1 MPLATAIAGARR
13 RALRLGRGI
22 ERTLMPRRCVFCG
35 VAGLATEQFLCPG
48 CDADLPRLQNPCKT
62 CGMPM
67 GFACPVPCA
76 RCQALPPPFYRVV
89 APLAYAFPVDAAIKA
104 FKFQRKLYFGPAF
117 ANLLL
122 QAADRLPDDIDA
134 ILPVPLHRWRK
145 LRRGYNQAVE
155 IALPVAKRL
164 RLPVLSNV
172 VRAVATPYQSGLDAA
187 ERAKNLRAAFQLRGT
202 LSAKHVLLVD
212 DVMTTGA
219 TCRQLAE
226 LMLSHGT
233 TRCSVLVLAR
243 A

>member
-1 MPLATAIAGARR
+1 
-13 RALRLGRGI
+13 
-22 ERTLMPRRCVFCG
+22 
-35 VAGLATEQFLCPG
+35 
-48 CDADLPRLQNPCKT
+48 
-62 CGMPM
+62 
-67 GFACPVPCA
+67 
-76 RCQALPPPFYRVV
+76 
-89 APLAYAFPVDAAIKA
+89 
-104 FKFQRKLYFGPAF
+104 
-117 ANLLL
+117 
-122 QAADRLPDDIDA
+122 
-134 ILPVPLHRWRK
+134 
-145 LRRGYNQAVE
+145 
-155 IALPVAKRL
+155 
-164 RLPVLSNV
+164 